1 MCMIKG
7 ETKIIIN
14 FFLGDAK
21 LSFGFA
27 MQEKN

>member
-1 MCMIKG
+1 MIKG
-7 ETKIIIN
+7 ETKFIII

-21 LSFGFA
+21 LSFWFA